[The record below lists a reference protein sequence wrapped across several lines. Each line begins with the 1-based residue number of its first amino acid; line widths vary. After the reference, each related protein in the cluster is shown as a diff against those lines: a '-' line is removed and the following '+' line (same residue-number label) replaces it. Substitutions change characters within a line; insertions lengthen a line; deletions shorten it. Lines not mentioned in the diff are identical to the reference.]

1 MRRLK
6 GPSERL
12 SELLEGLDAGELMSL
27 PLPESGCEIVYP
39 ADADRDGGEAA
50 AVVGLPVQ
58 LSASP
63 EAGDLRAELQA
74 LKLMALHAR
83 AASEGIAQAKI
94 DDAMEVP
101 RPKEV
106 LVALLLEQHSAAAA
120 ADSARRRS
128 ELGGLR
134 LMELH
139 RRAADEGV
147 DTAALE
153 DAMETA
159 RPKEAILALLL

>member
-27 PLPESGCEIVYP
+27 PLPESGREIVYP
-39 ADADRDGGEAA
+39 ADANRHGGEAA
-50 AVVGLPVQ
+50 AVVGAPVQ

-120 ADSARRRS
+120 ADAARRRS
-128 ELGGLR
+128 ELESLR
-134 LMELH
+134 LLELH

>member
-1 MRRLK
+1 MAFRGIRAPRGRR
-6 GPSERL
+6 P
-12 SELLEGLDAGELMSL
+12 
-27 PLPESGCEIVYP
+27 
-39 ADADRDGGEAA
+39 
-50 AVVGLPVQ
+50 
-58 LSASP
+58 
-63 EAGDLRAELQA
+63 

-120 ADSARRRS
+120 ADAARRRS
-128 ELGGLR
+128 ELESLR
-134 LMELH
+134 LLELH